1 MSHHQSNTLN
11 RRAHI
16 EMYLDYSHI
25 DRDDLVDVA
34 LPELTF
40 NIVSKDTINLV
51 FIC

>member
-1 MSHHQSNTLN
+1 
-11 RRAHI
+11 
-16 EMYLDYSHI
+16 MYLDYSHI

-51 FIC
+51 FICWSSEFHVETKAIKYI